1 MAERKELGALGRD
14 DEPMCLDV
22 RERENPEP
30 RSSSTVHRER
40 HFSIQKTQEDLES
53 LLPDDTGVKIPCPL
67 CPEEKFRPN
76 YSHKVRKHMG
86 KLHWGCSLV
95 CDGLTIC
102 VCYLSCHKPRKPDGA
117 EVSTKT
123 YSHYHCA
130 VCSATVN
137 RRSDMLAHLQG
148 HQRRGESLN
157 FQPDVPQ
164 VLHEGNTQVHVLPN
178 YSTPERS
185 DSFFNPRMKLN
196 RQLVMCTL
204 AALVHERQPLDCLD
218 AFGATGIM
226 GLQWARLLGGAVRVT
241 INDLSEQA
249 ADVVEQNVRMNG
261 LAVQRWRTSWDGHS
275 GEEEGKG
282 DIERDGEA
290 DFVLGEKEGIDASG
304 TSQIGIKHHRG
315 STCRLAVVERHTGVN
330 TMEMDKEEE
339 NNTSDGNKILVTQ
352 LDANVLMHLRAYDFI
367 HLDPFGPAVCYLD
380 AAFRNV
386 RTCGI
391 VSITSTDLSALY
403 CTCANIATRHY
414 ACSLVR
420 TEYYRELAT
429 RVVIAA
435 AARAAARCHKGVEVL
450 LAVAL
455 EHFVLVVLRVLRGPA
470 QADQSVRRIRR
481 LLHCQWCEERLFLRD
496 TNMLEEEPYRQLP
509 CDCHRSMPGRSA
521 LLLGPAWA
529 GSLYNA
535 GFLRQMLVEA
545 ERSTLPDVQPL
556 LKTLCSEVEC
566 NQSRRNQS
574 NVTGNVS
581 TSPGQESENSSSVTF
596 NVLTETTGKR
606 KQEASVTLQSKKP
619 RGEPSDHPA
628 FYYSLPRH
636 SEKNGNLPRMNKFLS
651 TLVAEGFRASRTHFE
666 PLAIRT
672 DCPLSRFQTILQAHS
687 QPQNCKGLEEG
698 KLTQGKGKVV
708 GCQSIKAKPVEV
720 RSGTAS
726 TELP

>member
-1 MAERKELGALGRD
+1 
-14 DEPMCLDV
+14 
-22 RERENPEP
+22 
-30 RSSSTVHRER
+30 STER

-53 LLPDDTGVKIPCPL
+53 LLPDDTGEVETIASVKIPCPL

-76 YSHKVRKHMG
+76 YSRKVRKHME

-95 CDGLTIC
+95 CDGMTMC
-102 VCYLSCHKPRKPDGA
+102 VCYLSCHKPRKPDGV

-137 RRSDMLAHLQG
+137 RRADMLAHLQG
-148 HQRRGESLN
+148 HQRRGEI
-157 FQPDVPQ
+157 PQ

-178 YSTPERS
+178 HSTPERS

-226 GLQWARLLGGAVRVT
+226 GLQWARLLGRAVRVT
-241 INDLSEQA
+241 INDLSELSI
-249 ADVVEQNVRMNG
+249 M
-261 LAVQRWRTSWDGHS
+261 
-275 GEEEGKG
+275 
-282 DIERDGEA
+282 
-290 DFVLGEKEGIDASG
+290 
-304 TSQIGIKHHRG
+304 
-315 STCRLAVVERHTGVN
+315 ERHAGIN
-330 TMEMDKEEE
+330 TMGMDKEEE
-339 NNTSDGNKILVTQ
+339 NNASDGNKILVTQ
-352 LDANVLMHLRAYDFI
+352 LDANVLMHLH

-386 RTCGI
+386 RTCGV

-403 CTCANIATRHY
+403 CKCANIATRHY

-435 AARAAARCHKGVEVL
+435 AVRAAARCRKGVEVL

-481 LLHCQWCEERLFLRD
+481 LLHCQWCEERLFMKD

-545 ERSTLPDVQPL
+545 EQRALTDVQPL

-566 NQSRRNQS
+566 NQSSQNRS
-574 NVTGNVS
+574 NV
-581 TSPGQESENSSSVTF
+581 
-596 NVLTETTGKR
+596 TGKR
-606 KQEASVTLQSKKP
+606 KQEVAVSLQSKKP

-636 SEKNGNLPRMNKFLS
+636 SLKNGNLPRMNKFLS
-651 TLVAEGFRASRTHFE
+651 SLVAEGFRASRTHFE

-672 DCPLSRFQTILQAHS
+672 DCPLSRFQTILQEHS
-687 QPQNCKGLEEG
+687 QPPNCKGLEEG
-698 KLTQGKGKVV
+698 KLVQGKGKVV
-708 GCQSIKAKPVEV
+708 SSQSLMAKPVGV
-720 RSGTAS
+720 HRGTAG